1 MKTKG
6 RRKVARNNQIIRQ
19 WKLLQAL
26 ESNRFGLTL
35 DELAVQLVVTPMTVR
50 RDLTALLDA
59 GFPIFD
65 EIVEAGHKRWRIS
78 FDIIHAP
85 HITFTPT
92 EVLALYLSRELLRPL
107 AGTQFA
113 DGIRTCI
120 DKARSMFKTTA
131 LAYFQR
137 LADVLYVHLPQ
148 LTDYSAMEEI
158 IDSCSVAC
166 EDERALS
173 ISYQSPGSEA
183 RQWLL
188 NPYGLV
194 YFHNSLYLVGHV
206 PEVDDLRT
214 FKIDRMQS
222 ADVMEDKFQR
232 PEEFDLAR
240 LYEHSF
246 GIFRSSSSVRVRLRI
261 SAAAASSV
269 IEKRW
274 HLSQKV
280 EPQIDGSVIVNYVL
294 GDTTELKSWALS
306 FGRHVEVL
314 SPASLRHEIAAE
326 LAEMFKQYQ

>member
-1 MKTKG
+1 M
-6 RRKVARNNQIIRQ
+6 
-19 WKLLQAL
+19 L
-26 ESNRFGLTL
+26 F
-35 DELAVQLVVTPMTVR
+35 
-50 RDLTALLDA
+50 
-59 GFPIFD
+59 
-65 EIVEAGHKRWRIS
+65 
-78 FDIIHAP
+78 
-85 HITFTPT
+85 
-92 EVLALYLSRELLRPL
+92 
-107 AGTQFA
+107 
-113 DGIRTCI
+113 
-120 DKARSMFKTTA
+120 RS
-131 LAYFQR
+131 
-137 LADVLYVHLPQ
+137 
-148 LTDYSAMEEI
+148 
-158 IDSCSVAC
+158 
-166 EDERALS
+166 LS